1 MDNDEAVLAK
11 EEFDREF
18 EKALDMT
25 YSIGL
30 KLYRGNED
38 DAADF
43 AQSLY
48 PFALKQSSKF
58 SGRSAFS
65 TWLYRVAWNFGLEDL
80 RRKKRL
86 VTETIENFDIAAEE
100 RESEF
105 DEQEIAELRKHIG
118 TLPDVYRIP
127 LILLFYENMSYTD
140 ISAMTGVKEG
150 TLKANVHRGKAILR
164 QKMGKSGAKNE
175 KVHIP

>member
-1 MDNDEAVLAK
+1 MLTDEQGLAK
-11 EEFDREF
+11 EDFDREF
-18 EKALDMT
+18 EKALDMM

-43 AQSLY
+43 VQSLY
-48 PFALKQSSKF
+48 PFALKQRHKF

-86 VTETIENFDIAAEE
+86 VTETIDNYEIAATETE
-100 RESEF
+100 AEF
-105 DEQEIAELRKHIG
+105 DEQEIADLRRHIS
-118 TLPDVYRIP
+118 TLPDGYRIP
-127 LILLFYENMSYTD
+127 LIMLFYENMGYAE
-140 ISAMTGVKEG
+140 ISSLTGVKEG
-150 TLKANVHRGKAILR
+150 TLKANVHRAKAILR
-164 QKMGKSGAKNE
+164 QKMRKGE
-175 KVHIP
+175 T

>member
-1 MDNDEAVLAK
+1 MLTDEQGLAK
-11 EEFDREF
+11 EDFDREF
-18 EKALDMT
+18 EKALDMI

-48 PFALKQSSKF
+48 PFALRQSHKF

-86 VTETIENFDIAAEE
+86 VTETIDNYEIAATETE
-100 RESEF
+100 AEF
-105 DEQEIAELRKHIG
+105 DEQEIADLRRHISA
-118 TLPDVYRIP
+118 LPDGYRIP
-127 LILLFYENMSYTD
+127 LIMLFYENMGYAE
-140 ISAMTGVKEG
+140 ISSLTGVKEG
-150 TLKANVHRGKAILR
+150 TLKANVHRAKAILR
-164 QKMGKSGAKNE
+164 QKMRKGE
-175 KVHIP
+175 T

>member
-1 MDNDEAVLAK
+1 MLNNEQGLAK
-11 EEFDREF
+11 EDFDHEF
-18 EKALDMT
+18 EKALDMI

-48 PFALKQSSKF
+48 PFALRQSNKF
-58 SGRSAFS
+58 AGRSAFS

-86 VTETIENFDIAAEE
+86 VTEAIDNYDIAAT
-100 RESEF
+100 ESEPDF
-105 DEQEIAELRKHIG
+105 DEQEIADLRKHISA
-118 TLPDVYRIP
+118 LPDVYRIP
-127 LILLFYENMSYTD
+127 LIMLFYENMGYSE
-140 ISAMTGVKEG
+140 ISSLTGVKEG
-150 TLKANVHRGKAILR
+150 TLKANVHRAKAILR
-164 QKMGKSGAKNE
+164 QKFGKEST
-175 KVHIP
+175 

>member
-1 MDNDEAVLAK
+1 MPTDEHVFTK
-11 EEFDREF
+11 EDFDREF

-48 PFALKQSSKF
+48 PFALKKIAKF
-58 SGRSAFS
+58 AGRSAFS
-65 TWLYRVAWNFGLEDL
+65 TWLYRLAWNFGLEDL

-86 VTETIENFDIAAEE
+86 AAEDIENFDIAAPEGADP
-100 RESEF
+100 EF
-105 DEQEIAELRKHIG
+105 DENEIAALRQHVG
-118 TLPDVYRIP
+118 ALPDQYRIP
-127 LILLFYENMSYTD
+127 LILLFFENMPYSE
-140 ISAMTGVKEG
+140 ISAITGIKEG
-150 TLKANVHRGKAILR
+150 TLKANVHRAKNILR
-164 QKMGKSGAKNE
+164 QQMGK
-175 KVHIP
+175 

>member
-1 MDNDEAVLAK
+1 MLANEPGLTK
-11 EEFDREF
+11 EEFDKEF
-18 EKALDMT
+18 QDALDMT

-48 PFALKQSSKF
+48 PFALKQSKKY

-86 VTETIENFDIAAEE
+86 VTEAIENFEIAAP
-100 RESEF
+100 ESEPQF
-105 DEQEIAELRKHIG
+105 DESEIESVRKQVSE
-118 TLPDVYRIP
+118 LPDGYRIP
-127 LILLFYENMSYTD
+127 LILLFYENMGYAE
-140 ISAMTGVKEG
+140 ISAITGVKEG
-150 TLKANVHRGKAILR
+150 TLKANVHRAKAILR
-164 QKMGKSGAKNE
+164 QKLGK
-175 KVHIP
+175 

>member
-1 MDNDEAVLAK
+1 MPDNEYVFVK
-11 EEFDREF
+11 EDFDREF

-48 PFALKQSSKF
+48 PFALKKINKF
-58 SGRSAFS
+58 AGRSAFS
-65 TWLYRVAWNFGLEDL
+65 TWLYRLAWNFGLEDL

-86 VTETIENFDIAAEE
+86 KSEDIENFEIAAP
-100 RESEF
+100 ESADPEF
-105 DEQEIAELRKHIG
+105 DEAEIAALRQHIG
-118 TLPDVYRIP
+118 ALPDQYRIP
-127 LILLFYENMSYTD
+127 LILLFFENMPYSE
-140 ISAMTGVKEG
+140 ISAITGMKEG
-150 TLKANVHRGKAILR
+150 TLKANVHRAKNILR
-164 QKMGKSGAKNE
+164 QQMGK
-175 KVHIP
+175 